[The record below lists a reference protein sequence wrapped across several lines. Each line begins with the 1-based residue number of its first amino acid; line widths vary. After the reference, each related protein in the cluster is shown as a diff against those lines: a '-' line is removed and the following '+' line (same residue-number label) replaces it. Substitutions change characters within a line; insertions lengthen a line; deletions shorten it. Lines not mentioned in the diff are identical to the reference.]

1 MKTFYFWFLCRAKQF
16 FFSKLTSF
24 FFFFF
29 RKYKPITTYEQ
40 RCLYKKDFNA
50 ELPEYESL
58 KAKVDSM
65 KKKIHDLQSK
75 RLQFPEGTAER
86 EVSVWYVFML
96 IELKGTATICHTIL
110 QLCNG
115 RAEIAWCLELHKISF
130 SLKRQRVGFKISLGL
145 EFAPSWSFE
154 CKRIEKIL
162 ESVWL
167 FWDFLITAFF
177 NLSLSLPLSSQ
188 DLDKEIREHYHEMIK
203 VRSMAY
209 NLTSSGYHL
218 IFWKL

>member
-1 MKTFYFWFLCRAKQF
+1 M
-16 FFSKLTSF
+16 
-24 FFFFF
+24 
-29 RKYKPITTYEQ
+29 
-40 RCLYKKDFNA
+40 YKKDFNA

-86 EVSVWYVFML
+86 EVSVWLVFML
-96 IELKGTATICHTIL
+96 IELKGTATICHAIL

-145 EFAPSWSFE
+145 EFAPFWSFE

-177 NLSLSLPLSSQ
+177 NLSLSLSLSSQ

>member
-1 MKTFYFWFLCRAKQF
+1 M
-16 FFSKLTSF
+16 
-24 FFFFF
+24 
-29 RKYKPITTYEQ
+29 
-40 RCLYKKDFNA
+40 YKKDFNA

-75 RLQFPEGTAER
+75 RLQFPEGTTER
-86 EVSVWYVFML
+86 EVSVWLVFML
-96 IELKGTATICHTIL
+96 IELKGTATICHAIL

-145 EFAPSWSFE
+145 EFAPFWSFE

-162 ESVWL
+162 ESFWL

-177 NLSLSLPLSSQ
+177 NLSLSLSLSLFAGLRQRNSWTLPW
-188 DLDKEIREHYHEMIK
+188 DDKGEIYGLQLNKQWLSFNFLKAVTMTLFAKI
-203 VRSMAY
+203 
-209 NLTSSGYHL
+209 G
-218 IFWKL
+218 

>member
-1 MKTFYFWFLCRAKQF
+1 MSSQTV

-86 EVSVWYVFML
+86 EVSVWLVFML

-177 NLSLSLPLSSQ
+177 NLSLSLSLSSQ